1 MTHAHNS
8 TATPAGK
15 GSAAAEPHTP
25 ATVRSMTGFARTTG
39 TTENGAAFTLSLKS
53 VNHRFLDVQFHLPS
67 GLDALEMQWRA
78 LLKQKML
85 RGHVDV
91 RLTLHAANGA
101 EESGA
106 PRVNPAAIRA
116 YLDAFAAAA
125 HTHGLPATPD
135 LNAALQMPGVWSS
148 GSDTEANEAGRVALE
163 AAAAAAMP
171 ALLDALNAMRAQEG
185 AALVAILEATM
196 QSLDA
201 LVAEV
206 CALRAEMVQSHRQR
220 LEQRMAELLARPLDH
235 DRIVQ
240 EAALLADRS
249 DVAEEMDRL
258 RAHVQHFLALLRTGG
273 DTGKKLDFLLQ
284 EMNREA
290 NTLLSKTGGVAGNSL
305 RLTELGLAMKTEIE
319 RAREQVQN
327 IE

>member
-1 MTHAHNS
+1 MNPS
-8 TATPAGK
+8 KP
-15 GSAAAEPHTP
+15 SAAHTVQSP
-25 ATVRSMTGFARTTG
+25 RFPVRSMTGFARTTG
-39 TTENGAAFTLSLKS
+39 TAANGTAFTLSLKS

-67 GLDALEMQWRA
+67 GMDALEMQWRA
-78 LLKQKML
+78 LFKQHIA

-101 EESGA
+101 DGDET
-106 PRVNPAAIRA
+106 PQHNAAAVRA
-116 YLDAFAAAA
+116 YIQAFGKEAAE
-125 HTHGLPATPD
+125 HGLPGTPD
-135 LNAALQMPGVWSS
+135 LNVALRLPAAWNTNTDAS
-148 GSDTEANEAGRVALE
+148 TNEAERAAMESAVAQ
-163 AAAAAAMP
+163 AMP
-171 ALLDALNAMRAQEG
+171 ALLDALNTMRAQEG
-185 AALVAILEATM
+185 AALAAILEATM

-206 CALRAEMVQSHRQR
+206 STLRDEILQAHRQR
-220 LEQRMAELLARPLDH
+220 LEQRMAELLAGPLDH

-249 DVAEEMDRL
+249 DVVEEMERL
-258 RAHVQHFLALLRTGG
+258 RTHVQHFLDLLHQGT
-273 DTGKKLDFLLQ
+273 DAGKKLDFLLQ

-290 NTLLSKTGGVAGNSL
+290 NTLLSKTSGVAGKSL
-305 RLTELGLAMKTEIE
+305 RMTELGLAMKTEIE